1 MSNLLFSQGGI
12 SDSTGLRGGQIS
24 HKLTG
29 QYEPLIL
36 NYGDNINVK
45 NKIIIVIKLMW
56 NNFDLLT
63 HLKNNGNKLVFDV
76 VDLTDKDKFNPNEN
90 KGVPN
95 FLPDIRNDFFD
106 GYIVNNN
113 RQKKWWRDNVDGD
126 ESKPIF
132 VIPNHWDM
140 RFEWFPKGH
149 YDEEPY
155 FYFLGTDASE
165 GNKNQNCLHLSELQK
180 NGYLNDWRKGGP
192 PGVCRIFLDSPIN
205 GCQLSIRKNN
215 SWEYCM
221 KPATKLSTSAAMDS
235 VLITTNDWT
244 IRDLLSEPYPNYPYL
259 LETSDY
265 DEVVEMI
272 NKVKKTFGK
281 EEWVLAK
288 KIINKVKD
296 DLSID
301 SVIKN
306 YIEVD
311 RYFS

>member
-1 MSNLLFSQGGI
+1 
-12 SDSTGLRGGQIS
+12 
-24 HKLTG
+24 
-29 QYEPLIL
+29 
-36 NYGDNINVK
+36 
-45 NKIIIVIKLMW
+45 
-56 NNFDLLT
+56 
-63 HLKNNGNKLVFDV
+63 
-76 VDLTDKDKFNPNEN
+76 
-90 KGVPN
+90 
-95 FLPDIRNDFFD
+95 
-106 GYIVNNN
+106 
-113 RQKKWWRDNVDGD
+113 
-126 ESKPIF
+126 
-132 VIPNHWDM
+132 
-140 RFEWFPKGH
+140 
-149 YDEEPY
+149 
-155 FYFLGTDASE
+155 
-165 GNKNQNCLHLSELQK
+165 
-180 NGYLNDWRKGGP
+180 
-192 PGVCRIFLDSPIN
+192 
-205 GCQLSIRKNN
+205 
-215 SWEYCM
+215 M